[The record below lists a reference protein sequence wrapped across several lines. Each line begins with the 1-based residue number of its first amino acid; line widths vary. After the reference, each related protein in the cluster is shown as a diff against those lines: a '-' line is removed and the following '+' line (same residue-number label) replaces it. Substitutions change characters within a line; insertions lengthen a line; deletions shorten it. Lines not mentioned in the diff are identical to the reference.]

1 MPEQITTL
9 ITDLFLEK
17 GLVLVILSFMI
28 GQFIKN
34 STSINNKHIP
44 VIVAVLGAVLAV
56 ITNPWTVNEESLIMA
71 AVDGFMIGGF
81 TPGLYEM
88 LRESEK
94 LQQYF
99 SAKKEDTVDED
110 DYEEE
115 IILEDEEVAE

>member
-1 MPEQITTL
+1 MPEEITTL
-9 ITDLFLEK
+9 FTDLFLEK

-34 STSINNKHIP
+34 STSIDNKHIP
-44 VIVAVLGAVLAV
+44 VIVAVIGAILAV
-56 ITNPWTVNEESLIMA
+56 VTNPWTVNEESLIMA

-94 LQQYF
+94 FQQYF
-99 SAKKEDTVDED
+99 SANKNIVNEEEYD
-110 DYEEE
+110 EE
-115 IILEDEEVAE
+115 IIFEEDEVAE

>member
-1 MPEQITTL
+1 MPEEITTL
-9 ITDLFLEK
+9 FTDLFLEK

-34 STSINNKHIP
+34 STSIDNKHIP
-44 VIVAVLGAVLAV
+44 VIVAVIGAILAV
-56 ITNPWTVNEESLIMA
+56 VTNPWTVNEESLIMA

-94 LQQYF
+94 FQQYF
-99 SAKKEDTVDED
+99 SANKNTVNEEEYD
-110 DYEEE
+110 EE
-115 IILEDEEVAE
+115 IIFEEDEVAE